1 MRSITQEEIT
11 WKNIDPKVRN
21 VTMAGIFLAMLIACF
36 DGTIVGTCGPVIAA
50 DLNGSDLYSWMI
62 TAYLLCETIMI
73 PIAGK
78 LSDMFGRKPLFLL
91 GLGLFIVGSIVA
103 GLSVNMEML
112 IICRAVQGFGGG
124 ILIPVATAA
133 VADFYAPSQRARIQ
147 GVMGALFGIGSGI
160 GPLIGGYI
168 TETISW
174 HWIFY
179 INVPLAIA
187 SIFLTVKKF
196 PTPVIRADQ
205 KVDTAGICLLSVLLL
220 DVLLFIE
227 LGGKNFEWAS
237 STSAIMFAVA
247 VVLLVL
253 FVMRERRAEE
263 PLLAP
268 HLLKNKTVVLS
279 GIFMLIYGIGMM
291 GAMTYASMFAI
302 YIFGLTTLEAG
313 FYSLALVAGMMITSL
328 TSGRYVNRTGYRPW
342 LIVGP
347 VLCFV
352 GLYMM
357 STMTLGTTITFYC
370 GSTFVLGLGLG
381 CMMSVI
387 MTAVQNS
394 SAPREMGMTTSSV
407 NLIRSIGAT
416 MGTAIFSMII
426 TASITG
432 NLESLLPPEIFAQVP
447 HDTGV
452 LDIVA
457 KVMEG
462 DLEYMVFAPYVQ
474 NILEAFAN
482 SVDMSFL
489 IGGILLLLLVIIGL
503 VFKVKTPAR
512 EEE

>member
-1 MRSITQEEIT
+1 MRTVSMI
-11 WKNIDPKVRN
+11 
-21 VTMAGIFLAMLIACF
+21 GIFLAMLIACF

-91 GLGLFIVGSIVA
+91 GLGLFIVGSIIA
-103 GLSVNMEML
+103 GLSTNMPML
-112 IICRAVQGFGGG
+112 IVCRGVQGIGGG

-147 GVMGALFGIGSGI
+147 GVMGAIFGIGSGI

-168 TETISW
+168 TEAVSW

-187 SIFLTVKKF
+187 SIMLTVKKF
-196 PTPVIRADQ
+196 PAPAIKANQ
-205 KVDTAGICLLSVLLL
+205 QVDTAGICLLTVMLL
-220 DVLLFIE
+220 DILLFIE
-227 LGGKNFEWAS
+227 LGGKEFEWVS
-237 STSAIMFAVA
+237 PISAVMIAVA
-247 VVLLVL
+247 IVLLFL
-253 FVMRERRAEE
+253 FVKRERVARD
-263 PLLAP
+263 PILAP
-268 HLLKNKTVVLS
+268 HLLKNRTVVMS
-279 GIFMLIYGIGMM
+279 AIFMAIYGIGMM
-291 GAMTYASMFAI
+291 GAMTYSSMFAI

-313 FYSLALVAGMMITSL
+313 FYSLALVAGMMITSML
-328 TSGRYVNRTGYRPW
+328 SGHLVNRTGYRPW
-342 LIVGP
+342 LIMGP
-347 VLCFV
+347 ILCFI

-357 STMTLGTTITFYC
+357 STMGLGTSIAFYC
-370 GSTFVLGLGLG
+370 ASIFLLGLGLG
-381 CMMSVI
+381 SMMSVI

-394 SAPREMGMTTSSV
+394 SKPREMGMTTSSV

-426 TASITG
+426 TAVITG
-432 NLESLLPPEIFAQVP
+432 QLQSLLPAEIFAMVP

-457 KVMEG
+457 AVQAGVPGFEA
-462 DLEYMVFAPYVQ
+462 FAPYVDS
-474 NILEAFAN
+474 ILTAFAN

-489 IGGILLLLLVIIGL
+489 IGGILLLLLVVIG
-503 VFKVKTPAR
+503 VAFKVKVPTV
-512 EEE
+512 EDLEHMEDSED